1 VECTT
6 DDAPHGYV
14 LLQGIT
20 SFDTTA
26 SIASYQGT
34 HDETDEDDGY
44 SSEHEAKSA
53 AKEGMFSCL
62 DRASEG
68 FDPKHSA
75 EWELQG
81 LELVHCVK
89 GYLHEC
95 HDM

>member
-1 VECTT
+1 MGLEGTG
-6 DDAPHGYV
+6 APHGYV

-20 SFDTTA
+20 SFDATTSA
-26 SIASYQGT
+26 TAYQGRY
-34 HDETDEDDGY
+34 EESNEDDGY
-44 SSEHEAKSA
+44 SSDHEAKSA
-53 AKEGMFSCL
+53 AKRGMFSCL

-68 FDPKHSA
+68 FDPKQSA

-81 LELVHCVK
+81 RELVHCLK